1 MMPSSTL
8 LCGLQVAVA
17 RMPRVPYVPQDV
29 PGSIADEI
37 RARRGSGLL
46 PLDRTLLH
54 APPIAAG
61 WSKLLGAVRTGST
74 LEDDLRE
81 LIILRV
87 AARNKASFI
96 WIHHEELAR
105 AAGVTA
111 EQITR
116 VGDVQTPLPL
126 PDIRTTS
133 VGPSGLSAAEV
144 AVLHLAD
151 EMTSNVH
158 IQDSTFVLMRTAFFV
173 AGIGQDEAS
182 LDRKVVE
189 AVATCATYNMT
200 SRFLVALNVDD
211 RADIPC
217 PVPGMEPSSLP
228 LTSLRFS
235 PNPPSPSA
243 DLGRIRL
250 PDGAIIATKVYFRD
264 MQAPWIV
271 LVNSLLT
278 NLTMWDAVQPA
289 LSAHYN
295 VLAYDQR
302 GHGRSSVHSSPCTIE
317 SLADDVAH
325 ILDHFGIA
333 QAHAVIGASQGG
345 ATALAFAL
353 RHGDRAA
360 RIVACDTQPASPETN
375 KGAWDERI
383 ALARAEGMSKLA
395 EVTIPRW
402 FGPGS
407 AISDA
412 VRARVRHMVA
422 STNLSGF
429 VKVARA
435 LQDYDL
441 VAQGLVEKLRS
452 KPTLL
457 VAGSADGV
465 LPDRLAELASDVG
478 SRDVVFR
485 AVDRAGHLPMC
496 DQPKAWVEVV
506 LPWLTK

>member
-1 MMPSSTL
+1 
-8 LCGLQVAVA
+8 
-17 RMPRVPYVPQDV
+17 MPRVPYVPQDV
-29 PGSIADEI
+29 PGVIADEI
-37 RARRGSGLL
+37 RARRGPEGLL
-46 PLDRTLLH
+46 PLDKILLH

-61 WSKLLGAVRTGST
+61 WSKLLGAIRTGST

-96 WIHHEELAR
+96 WIHHEQLAL

-111 EQITR
+111 EQLTR
-116 VGDVQTPLPL
+116 VGDIQTPLPL
-126 PDIRTTS
+126 PKLKPKET
-133 VGPSGLSAAEV
+133 GPSGLSDAQV

-151 EMTSNVH
+151 DMTTNV
-158 IQDSTFVLMRTAFFV
+158 QVQESTFTLMRVIFFM
-173 AGIGQDEAS
+173 AGIGPDEAS
-182 LDRKVVE
+182 LERKLVE
-189 AVATCATYNMT
+189 AVSTCATYNMT

-211 RADIPC
+211 RADVPC
-217 PVPGMEPSSLP
+217 PVPGLASEAPLP
-228 LTSLRFS
+228 LTQSPFR
-235 PNPPSPSA
+235 PNPPSPSP

-264 MQAPWIV
+264 MQAPWVV

-302 GHGRSSVHSSPCTIE
+302 GHGQSRVHASPCTME

-325 ILDHFGIA
+325 ILDHFGVA
-333 QAHAVIGASQGG
+333 RVHAVIGASQGG

-353 RHGDRAA
+353 RHADRAA

-375 KGAWDERI
+375 KAAWEERI

-395 EVTIPRW
+395 DATVSRW
-402 FGPGS
+402 FGPGT

-412 VRARVRHMVA
+412 MRARLHYMVA
-422 STNLSGF
+422 STNLGGF
-429 VKVARA
+429 EQGARA
-435 LQDYDL
+435 LQEYDL
-441 VAQGLVEKLRS
+441 VAQGLVEVLRS

-465 LPDRLAELASDVG
+465 LPYRLEKLASDVG
-478 SRDVVFR
+478 SPDRVVFR
-485 AVDRAGHLPMC
+485 AVEGAGHLPMC
-496 DQPKAWVEVV
+496 DQPKAWVDIV